1 MIFEVPTK
9 YFPPTTDAAKEVK
22 KTAYVSPFEKFLRTE
37 MASMNKV
44 FGGSYNGTKSS
55 LFDTIKSTISSS
67 SKIFNSSS
75 GIGLAS
81 ALAEKMTNI
90 SSDSST
96 FFKLT
101 L

>member
-37 MASMNKV
+37 MASMNK
-44 FGGSYNGTKSS
+44 FLGGSNNGTKFS
-55 LFDTIKSTISSS
+55 LCDTIKSTISSS
-67 SKIFNSSS
+67 PKVFNSSS
-75 GIGLAS
+75 GTGLAS
-81 ALAEKMTNI
+81 AVAQKIADM
-90 SSDSST
+90 ST
-96 FFKLT
+96 DFSTSFKLT

>member
-37 MASMNKV
+37 MASMNK
-44 FGGSYNGTKSS
+44 FLGGSYNGTKSS
-55 LFDTIKSTISSS
+55 LSDTIKSTILSS
-67 SKIFNSSS
+67 SKVFNFSS
-75 GIGLAS
+75 GIGLTS

-90 SSDSST
+90 LSDLT
-96 FFKLT
+96 ACFKLT